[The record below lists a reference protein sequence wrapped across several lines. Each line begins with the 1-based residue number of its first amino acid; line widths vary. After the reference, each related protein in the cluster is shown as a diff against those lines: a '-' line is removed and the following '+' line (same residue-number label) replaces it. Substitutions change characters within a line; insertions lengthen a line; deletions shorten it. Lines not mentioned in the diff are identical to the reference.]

1 MKRLL
6 LTLVACLALISAHAQ
21 FEQTKKYINA
31 SVSGLNMSFND
42 KQDFSADLDFSAGYF
57 VDNNFLVKG
66 DLGYGYAGESHS
78 LSMGLGTRYYF
89 QSNGV
94 FVGVG
99 GQLSWMEHGGYR
111 GHGKWLVDVPA
122 EVGYAFFI
130 NRHVTIEPSLYYKV
144 CLNEFKDYTEA
155 GFKIGFGVYF

>member
-1 MKRLL
+1 MKRIL
-6 LTLVACLALISAHAQ
+6 LTLIASVALISAHAQ
-21 FEQTKKYINA
+21 FEQKKKYINA
-31 SVSGLNMSFND
+31 SVSELNMSFND
-42 KQDFSADLDFSAGYF
+42 KTDLSGNFNLAVGYF

-66 DLGYGYAGESHS
+66 DVGYGYADESNRFNA
-78 LSMGLGTRYYF
+78 GLGTRYYF
-89 QSNGV
+89 QRNGV

-99 GQLSWMEHGGYR
+99 GNLSWREHGGYR

-130 NRHVTIEPSLYYKV
+130 NRHVTIEPALYYKV
-144 CLNEFKDYTEA
+144 CLNEFKDYSEA